1 MGKRR
6 LLLHLTDFFFVA
18 RSGFGMSNIHP
29 LRGGEGE
36 GGEEEAAA
44 AELRPVESVPNYVH
58 KLCYG
63 VEVTGS
69 HTEAIDSFERDGGY
83 P

>member
-1 MGKRR
+1 
-6 LLLHLTDFFFVA
+6 
-18 RSGFGMSNIHP
+18 MSNIHP

-58 KLCYG
+58 KLCYV
-63 VEVTGS
+63 VEVGVTPRQLTYLNATGAPMI
-69 HTEAIDSFERDGGY
+69 TEGGWNSFLEHSL
-83 P
+83 